1 MIIAVDA
8 MGGDHGAS
16 AVCPGVIEACNR
28 NSDLEIA
35 VSIAC
40 FNDAR
45 TNGRRAVIAAH
56 GVYGNYHDYPSL
68 PRTAK
73 TVLSSPLDRA
83 RTIKR
88 PT

>member
-1 MIIAVDA
+1 MNHANTASDAAVSFVQIRFND
-8 MGGDHGAS
+8 GFI
-16 AVCPGVIEACNR
+16 PNQ
-28 NSDLEIA
+28 SDLEIA